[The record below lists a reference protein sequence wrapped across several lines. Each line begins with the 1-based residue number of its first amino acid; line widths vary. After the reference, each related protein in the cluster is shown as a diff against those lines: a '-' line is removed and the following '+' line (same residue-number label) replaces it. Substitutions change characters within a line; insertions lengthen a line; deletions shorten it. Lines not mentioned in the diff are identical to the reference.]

1 VVEREGT
8 IERITQ
14 PVVAEDGPPVRE
26 GVEPAQAATCPQAG
40 HRAGAGALM
49 RQPTTPELVLGT
61 ALGMVLA
68 VVGCVLLVLVTT

>member
-1 VVEREGT
+1 
-8 IERITQ
+8 
-14 PVVAEDGPPVRE
+14 
-26 GVEPAQAATCPQAG
+26 
-40 HRAGAGALM
+40 M